1 MKKAKHT
8 PGHYNLSVTQFQS
21 SFSLFTLIYLF
32 PPIIH
37 IYLFSFLFILSYL
50 IHAYYYFLLTIFT
63 FVFIFFMLHNIY
75 LLKVQQGFLVN

>member
-8 PGHYNLSVTQFQS
+8 PGHYNPSVMQFQS

-37 IYLFSFLFILSYL
+37 IYLFSFLFILLL
-50 IHAYYYFLLTIFT
+50 ILLNSHLFTISLQFSLL
-63 FVFIFFMLHNIY
+63 FSFFFD
-75 LLKVQQGFLVN
+75 VT